1 MAESDFS
8 EDANVVVI
16 PVDDS
21 LSDGKRE
28 TWPLNDPKYKY
39 RAVDDTKWRE
49 ALAEMWIEDTGAK
62 EEGKF
67 NGDYSESQNLGGIWG
82 TTSVLVLLFSSHLS
96 PFVW

>member
-21 LSDGKRE
+21 LSDGMKA
-28 TWPLNDPKYKY
+28 TWPLNNPKHKY
-39 RAVDDTKWRE
+39 RMVDDTKWRE

-62 EEGKF
+62 EEGKLA
-67 NGDYSESQNLGGIWG
+67 GDCSDIPRNPR
-82 TTSVLVLLFSSHLS
+82 TTSFLVF
-96 PFVW
+96 